1 MHATLALALILAAGY
16 GGYRFARDFVRRRLR
31 FVDAIRSP
39 WAPWI
44 AGAAAA
50 LAAFPLTFLPLLP
63 IGMTFVAAAALGT
76 GLGTAS
82 AVRALNRAEWSQ
94 QQLMP

>member
-1 MHATLALALILAAGY
+1 MYGTLMLAVTVAAGI
-16 GGYRFARDFVRRRLR
+16 GGFLLARGFVRRRLR

-39 WAPWI
+39 LAPLI

-50 LAAFPLTFLPLLP
+50 LVAWPVAILPV
-63 IGMTFVAAAALGT
+63 ITAGTAVVFGIGT

-82 AVRALNRAEWSQ
+82 GVKALKRGD
-94 QQLMP
+94 